1 MKDWSQLGLEF
12 CQAGTRKEHSSQT
25 LDLQDTHDGLWIN
38 RKGMNGDR
46 RG

>member
-1 MKDWSQLGLEF
+1 MKDSVGVGVLPS
-12 CQAGTRKEHSSQT
+12 GTRKEQSSQI

-38 RKGMNGDR
+38 RKGTNGDR